1 MWIIIGSLLLLGCI
15 IYIAISLLG
24 YTAHAASLNTQLDDL
39 QHAIEHKTQRFE
51 DYRLRAE
58 QLQDTVP
65 DFHKKV
71 ERLKHW
77 IAALKKQKSQLSAN
91 AKQEGKSATER
102 DAAIRR
108 GMAAVQKR
116 KT

>member
-1 MWIIIGSLLLLGCI
+1 MWIIIASLLLLGCI

-24 YTAHAASLNTQLDDL
+24 YTAHAASLTTQLDDL
-39 QHAIEHKTQRFE
+39 QHTIDHKTQRFE

-65 DFHKKV
+65 EFNTKV
-71 ERLKHW
+71 DHLKQW
-77 IAALKKQKSQLSAN
+77 ISALKKQKKQLSAN
-91 AKQEGKSATER
+91 TQSDGQSATER

-108 GMAAVQKR
+108 GMAAGQKR
-116 KT
+116 KN